1 MSIDLSQGGRP
12 LSKEEKCTLYS
23 ISSEDYF
30 KCLKSANVQ
39 LFSPTQALPAGAVV
53 AIIIVIFII
62 LLALDIKYEVNFFSS
77 FFGGIGSLF
86 SSLFSN
92 RVSRRRRY

>member
-12 LSKEEKCTLYS
+12 LSKEEKCSLYS

-39 LFSPTQALPAGAVV
+39 LFSPSQSLSTPTIIAIVV
-53 AIIIVIFII
+53 IIFIV
-62 LLALDIKYEVNFFSS
+62 LLYLDIKYQVNFFSS
-77 FFGGIGSLF
+77 IFGGIAALF
-86 SSLFSN
+86 SGIFG
-92 RVSRRRRY
+92 RVSHRRRRY